1 MNYWNRLTTRQ
12 KKGFNF
18 ESLVDKKILNWNF
31 EWDPRRGKGADFK
44 KNIDNKRIEIE
55 AKFSHARIRPSWIK
69 RDWLTRF
76 SEDADVKAVVLNRGM
91 KLSKKCLRLIKENQ
105 IVLVYFD
112 QLKDFILHVFDKM
125 GFLWKGMGVTR
136 LDVISSRFDDGT
148 SDIDVIS
155 DVVGNVE
162 RVRIESRNLDKT
174 NVKSLELKVAGNNK
188 TTTREDTEMTQG
200 AMTLGFR
207 GSQKAST
214 DHSENTSDLF

>member
-69 RDWLTRF
+69 RDWMPRF
-76 SEDADVKAVVLNRGM
+76 SVDSDIKAIVLNRGM
-91 KLSKKCLRLIKENQ
+91 KLSKRCLSLLRENQ
-105 IVLVYFD
+105 IVLVFYD
-112 QLKDFILHVFDKM
+112 QLKDFILDVFDQL
-125 GFLWKGMGVTR
+125 GFLWKGGVTR
-136 LDVISSRFDDGT
+136 LDGIV
-148 SDIDVIS
+148 DVIS

-162 RVRIESRNLDKT
+162 DLRIESRDLDR
-174 NVKSLELKVAGNNK
+174 NDLRSLEFKVTGNNK
-188 TTTREDTEMTQG
+188 TTTREDTGMTHR
-200 AMTLGFR
+200 AMTLGSKEAK
-207 GSQKAST
+207 G
-214 DHSENTSDLF
+214 